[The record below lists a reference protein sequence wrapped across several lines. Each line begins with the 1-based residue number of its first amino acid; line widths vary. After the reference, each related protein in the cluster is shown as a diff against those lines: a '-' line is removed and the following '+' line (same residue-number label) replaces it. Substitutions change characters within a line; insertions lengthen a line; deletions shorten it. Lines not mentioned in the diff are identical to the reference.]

1 MESSSQFAEI
11 IFNLFFCLI
20 IIVFTGFNVDYYN
33 KIREKPSQAI
43 TTTES
48 DSMFYV
54 SIVILTLTVL
64 VFTYFIYRIFTFREE
79 EKNLF
84 IQSQPRATLDRYNL
98 ASTNIRNPQF
108 FNQSARNLGNINQ
121 SIQESPLYRQRQN
134 IGGSGF

>member
-11 IFNLFFCLI
+11 VFNLFFCLI

-43 TTTES
+43 TTTEA

-54 SIVILTLTVL
+54 SIAILVLTAL
-64 VFTYFIYRIFTFREE
+64 IFSYFIYRIFTFREE

-84 IQSQPRATLDRYNL
+84 IQSQPRTTLDRYNVV
-98 ASTNIRNPQF
+98 SMDNRNPQF
-108 FNQSARNLGNINQ
+108 FNQPASSLRNVNQ
-121 SIQESPLYRQRQN
+121 SVQNPPLYRQGPN
-134 IGGSGF
+134 IGGASF